1 VIHRECI
8 DRGTGKVLY
17 HTLTEDGNIEF
28 YNVQWPDDTIEENIP
43 AHTLKVTVEQK
54 HAHGPKKKK
63 KSKKHGS

>member
-28 YNVQWPDDTIEENIP
+28 YNVQWPDGTIEENIP
-43 AHTLKVTVEQK
+43 AGSLEITSEQG
-54 HAHGPKKKK
+54 HHHPKKKK